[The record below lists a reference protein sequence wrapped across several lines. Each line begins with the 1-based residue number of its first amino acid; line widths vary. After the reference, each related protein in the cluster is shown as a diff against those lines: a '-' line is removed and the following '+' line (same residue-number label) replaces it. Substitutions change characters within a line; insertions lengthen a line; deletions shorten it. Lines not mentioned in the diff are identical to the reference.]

1 MHNTYAYINESID
14 NIFKIKC
21 RQNFSPKK
29 LVYSK
34 KIIWD
39 FFGSRINRKIT
50 RKTNKYQKLV
60 NSGR

>member
-29 LVYSK
+29 LVDSK
-34 KIIWD
+34 K
-39 FFGSRINRKIT
+39 
-50 RKTNKYQKLV
+50 
-60 NSGR
+60 

>member
-29 LVYSK
+29 LVDSK

-39 FFGSRINRKIT
+39 FFVVELTEK
-50 RKTNKYQKLV
+50 
-60 NSGR
+60 